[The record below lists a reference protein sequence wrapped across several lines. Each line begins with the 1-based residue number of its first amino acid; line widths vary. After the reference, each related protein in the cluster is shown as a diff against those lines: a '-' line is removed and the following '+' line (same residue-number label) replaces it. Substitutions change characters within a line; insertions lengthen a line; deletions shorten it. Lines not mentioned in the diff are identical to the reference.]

1 MESLSER
8 NFKYATKESRNSLIV
23 FLKLFRID

>member
-1 MESLSER
+1 MESLSE
-8 NFKYATKESRNSLIV
+8 NNPKYATKESWNSLIV